1 MEPTTTE
8 QYNERINQWV
18 SQTRSQLKQSI
29 ATLSMKGKGQLVRSL
44 QGITKK
50 DFGQIESIVFNFNR
64 YGVFFH
70 KGVGRGYVMSG
81 GQVIRGYKVDSKI
94 LRNRQNKPAIINT
107 GDLKREPKEW
117 FNPILDRE
125 VPRLADM
132 VTEMRA
138 DMALD
143 AAVIKIR

>member
-1 MEPTTTE
+1 
-8 QYNERINQWV
+8 
-18 SQTRSQLKQSI
+18 
-29 ATLSMKGKGQLVRSL
+29 MKGKGELVRSL
-44 QGITKK
+44 TGITKK
-50 DFGQIESIVFNFNR
+50 DFGQIESIVYNFNR

-81 GQVIRGYKVDSKI
+81 GKVIRGHKVDSKI
-94 LRNRQNKPAIINT
+94 LRNRQDRPAVIRT
-107 GDLKREPKEW
+107 GEVKREPKEW

-125 VPRLADM
+125 VPHLADM

-143 AAVIKIR
+143 AAIIKIR